1 MPENDHIITFQ
12 APERDR
18 LAILIVAAP
27 KGKIQTKV
35 NDMVNF
41 LTSDAG
47 GTWAEE
53 DIMILPHGYDQKEL
67 DELIAFYAAPKMFY
81 YLCPVTPTAD
91 NEKVVWLG
99 TYEIEK
105 STFDKDERLGIE
117 DVQVIYDSC
126 REFVDIGKE
135 YEM

>member
-1 MPENDHIITFQ
+1 MPEHENIITFQ
-12 APERDR
+12 APERGR
-18 LAILIVAAP
+18 LAILIGAAP

-53 DIMILPHGYDQKEL
+53 DIMILPYGCDPKEL

-81 YLCPVTPTAD
+81 YLCPVTP
-91 NEKVVWLG
+91 
-99 TYEIEK
+99 
-105 STFDKDERLGIE
+105 R
-117 DVQVIYDSC
+117 
-126 REFVDIGKE
+126 
-135 YEM
+135 